1 MKRLLSTVL
10 CLCML
15 LSILPAD
22 VSAATI
28 LTIYKVTIDEPQIG
42 QPLPQKATLPSTAS
56 TYVTNVEWKGNL
68 DENGNVKAGE
78 KYTVY
83 VTVRVKDTETN
94 KFIVEQ
100 KGKPTVN
107 GKGADLIN
115 VTKDNKQGVVCYT
128 FPELLSGP
136 LAGKEPI
143 TVFVQLE
150 RPVEGAELSY
160 NCTPKESQVGMF
172 DVLSVDWQGEL
183 DENGKIKNGCEYY
196 ARIKI
201 RLTDLCYTKYYLNN
215 STPDRPYINGSVTG
229 WESVSEDGREGVILK
244 GWISKDKPEEKKEEA
259 AAEEDGDAKY
269 LRLMADFQNYKK
281 RVEKEKKDLYSY
293 ANEKLATDLL
303 EVVDNFERA
312 LSHEDSGD
320 GFKEGMEMI
329 FKQLNGVLEKHGLAE
344 IPALGE
350 DFDPN
355 FHNAVMQVESE
366 EYESGIVAQEFD
378 PNFHNAVMTE
388 ETDEYESGKVSG
400 VLQKGYT
407 LNGKVIRPSMVKV
420 VS

>member
-1 MKRLLSTVL
+1 MKKVLCMLL
-10 CLCML
+10 CLCMM
-15 LSILPAD
+15 IGIFTAIP

-28 LTIYKVTIDEPQIG
+28 LSVYKVTIDEPKIG
-42 QPLPQKATLPSTAS
+42 SPLPVNAVLPQNAS
-56 TYVTNVEWKGNL
+56 TYVTSVEWKGNL
-68 DENGNVKAGE
+68 DENGNAKEGE

-107 GKGADLIN
+107 GRGADLIN
-115 VTKDNKQGVVCYT
+115 VTKDNKQGVVYYT

-183 DENGKIKNGCEYY
+183 DENGKIKNGSEYY

-215 STPDRPYINGSVTG
+215 ETPDRPYINGSVTG
-229 WESVSEDGREGVILK
+229 WESVSEDGKEGVILK
-244 GWISKDKPEEKKEEA
+244 GWISQDKPEEKKDEVENIEEELQEA
-259 AAEEDGDAKY
+259 IRK
-269 LRLMADFQNYKK
+269 
-281 RVEKEKKDLYSY
+281 SY
-293 ANEKLATDLL
+293 H
-303 EVVDNFERA
+303 R
-312 LSHEDSGD
+312 
-320 GFKEGMEMI
+320 
-329 FKQLNGVLEKHGLAE
+329 
-344 IPALGE
+344 
-350 DFDPN
+350 
-355 FHNAVMQVESE
+355 
-366 EYESGIVAQEFD
+366 
-378 PNFHNAVMTE
+378 
-388 ETDEYESGKVSG
+388 
-400 VLQKGYT
+400 
-407 LNGKVIRPSMVKV
+407 
-420 VS
+420 